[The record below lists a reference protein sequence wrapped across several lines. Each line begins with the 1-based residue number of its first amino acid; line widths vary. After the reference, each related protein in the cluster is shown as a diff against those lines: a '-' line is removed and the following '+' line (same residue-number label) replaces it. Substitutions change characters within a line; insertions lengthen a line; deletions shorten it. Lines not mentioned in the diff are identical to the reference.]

1 MSFPRFWPRRG
12 LYLLTPDEPD
22 SARLLAR
29 VLPVLESGIALLQYR
44 NKLVDRETRREQAL
58 ALQPHCRRLGIPL
71 IINDDWALAAE
82 IDADGAHLGESDG
95 NIAAAK
101 KLLPA
106 PKILG
111 VSCYDSLERADAAV
125 AAGASYLAFGAM
137 FSSGTKP
144 HARAASLEL
153 LRQAARLN
161 LPRVAIGGI
170 TPDNARSVITTGA
183 DLIAVISG
191 VFDAPDPALAV
202 RHYLEC
208 FEEKS
213 R

>member
-1 MSFPRFWPRRG
+1 MSLPLSWPRRG

-22 SARLLAR
+22 TARLLAR

-44 NKLVDRETRREQAL
+44 NKQADRETRRQQAQ

-71 IINDDWALAAE
+71 IINDDVALAAE

-95 NIAAAK
+95 DLAAAR

-111 VSCYDSLERADAAV
+111 VSCYDSLARAENAA

-137 FSSGTKP
+137 FASGTKP

-153 LRQAARLN
+153 LRQAQRFG

-170 TPDNARSVITTGA
+170 TPDNARSVITNGA
-183 DLIAVISG
+183 DLIAVIGG

-208 FEEKS
+208 FED
-213 R
+213 

>member
-1 MSFPRFWPRRG
+1 MSFLRFWPRRG

-22 SARLLAR
+22 TARLLAR
-29 VLPVLESGIALLQYR
+29 VLPVLDAGIALLQYR
-44 NKLVDRETRREQAL
+44 NKLVDRETRRKQAL

-95 NIAAAK
+95 DIAGAR

-106 PKILG
+106 PKIIG
-111 VSCYDSLERADAAV
+111 VSCYDSAERAEHAS
-125 AAGASYLAFGAM
+125 AAGADYLAFGAM
-137 FSSGTKP
+137 FASGTKP
-144 HARAASLEL
+144 HARTATPDL
-153 LRQAARLN
+153 LRQAARHG

-170 TPDNARSVITTGA
+170 TPDNARSVIAAGA
-183 DLIAVISG
+183 DLVAVIGG
-191 VFDAPDPALAV
+191 VFDAPDPVLAV

-208 FEEKS
+208 FEE
-213 R
+213 

>member
-1 MSFPRFWPRRG
+1 MSPSPRWPCRG

-29 VLPVLESGIALLQYR
+29 VLPALDAGVALLQYR
-44 NKLVDRETRREQAL
+44 NKQADRETRRQQAL

-71 IINDDWALAAE
+71 IINDDWALAAD

-95 NIAAAK
+95 DIAAAR

-111 VSCYDSLERADAAV
+111 VSCYDSLEHAEAAA
-125 AAGASYLAFGAM
+125 AAGADYLAFGAM
-137 FSSGTKP
+137 FASGTKP
-144 HARAASLEL
+144 HARVAAQDL
-153 LRQAARLN
+153 LRQAARFG

-170 TPDNARSVITTGA
+170 TPDNARSVIAAGA
-183 DLIAVISG
+183 ELIAVIGG
-191 VFDAPDPALAV
+191 VFDAPDPALTV

-208 FEEKS
+208 FEE
-213 R
+213 